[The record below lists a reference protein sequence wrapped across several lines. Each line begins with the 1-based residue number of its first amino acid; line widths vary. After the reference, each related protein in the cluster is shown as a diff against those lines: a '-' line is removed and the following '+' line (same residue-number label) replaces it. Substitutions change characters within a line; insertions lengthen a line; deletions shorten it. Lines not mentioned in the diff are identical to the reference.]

1 MSTVMERH
9 ISLSAMPSRW
19 PFLAQEY
26 LRIMRG
32 RLAILIWAVLTY
44 SVAVVPF
51 LMAKPAPEVLDA
63 VASWLGPLA
72 ANEKLVLF
80 IWVDAAMNK
89 LTVIL
94 GPVLA
99 GGIIAEE
106 RARGTLDLMA
116 AKPISARN
124 YFTIKLAAAGAAFA
138 TFYIATAVA
147 ALATFPWR
155 VPRFDAAAFVA
166 LSAVHLLA
174 GLFAVTFSA
183 TMAVCFERKL
193 TGMLV
198 SVAVLGTLV
207 GLAFLGFYH
216 PAFRAWS
223 NLNPFFHG
231 IVLIG
236 SIDDYGVGD
245 VLMPIVW
252 LLGFNIVVASIG
264 RRRATRV
271 LEEA

>member
-1 MSTVMERH
+1 
-9 ISLSAMPSRW
+9 MPSRR

-26 LRIMRG
+26 LRIMRS
-32 RLAILIWAVLTY
+32 RLAMLIWAVLIY

-63 VASWLGPLA
+63 VAAWLGA
-72 ANEKLVLF
+72 KAVEDKLILF

-89 LTVIL
+89 LAVIL

-116 AKPISARN
+116 AKPIGARD
-124 YFTIKLAAAGAAFA
+124 YFTVKLAAAAAAFA
-138 TFYIATAVA
+138 SFYAATVLA

-155 VPRFDAAAFVA
+155 VARFDAPAFVA
-166 LSAVHLLA
+166 LSAVHLFA
-174 GLFAVTFSA
+174 GLFAVSFSG
-183 TMAVCFERKL
+183 TMAVFFERKL

-198 SVAVLGTLV
+198 SIAVLGTLV

-223 NLNPFFHG
+223 HLNPFFHG
-231 IVLIG
+231 IALIG
-236 SIDDYGVGD
+236 RIDDYAIGD
-245 VLMPIVW
+245 VLVPIVW
-252 LLGFNIVVASIG
+252 LLGFNIVVAWIG
-264 RRRATRV
+264 RRRAAHV
-271 LEEA
+271 LEEG

>member
-1 MSTVMERH
+1 
-9 ISLSAMPSRW
+9 MP
-19 PFLAQEY
+19 A
-26 LRIMRG
+26 
-32 RLAILIWAVLTY
+32 
-44 SVAVVPF
+44 
-51 LMAKPAPEVLDA
+51 
-63 VASWLGPLA
+63 WLGPLA

-89 LTVIL
+89 LAVIL

-106 RARGTLDLMA
+106 RARGTLDLLA
-116 AKPISARN
+116 AKPISARD
-124 YFTIKLAAAGAAFA
+124 YFTIKLAAAAAAFA

-155 VPRFDAAAFVA
+155 VARFDATAFVA
-166 LSAVHLLA
+166 LSAVHLFA

-183 TMAVCFERKL
+183 TMAVFFERKL

-207 GLAFLGFYH
+207 GLAFLGFYY

-236 SIDDYGVGD
+236 SIDDYGIGD
-245 VLMPIVW
+245 VLVPIVW